1 LFSIVESIKGF
12 LNGFGF
18 DTIPEDFGIVP
29 VIVSADIFAG
39 FLTVFIL
46 SGNLE

>member
-1 LFSIVESIKGF
+1 LFSIVESIEGF

-29 VIVSADIFAG
+29 VIVSTDILAG
-39 FLTVFIL
+39 FLAVFIL
-46 SGNLE
+46 PGNIE